1 MFASSRYLCLEL
13 LCTHGTPVKKNLSY
27 LPAFP
32 IVISSSVSFLDFHF
46 QDCDRDNLF
55 AALEHPDRVRVIDLN
70 VMYSLFEAFEELSVL
85 LQEPFPSLI
94 HLRLESQTDEA
105 IPALPDTFLA
115 GSAPLLQT
123 LYLGG
128 IPFPAA
134 PALLLSAHDLVELD
148 LHDIES
154 AGYIPPGAM
163 VASLAALPRL
173 KDLTFGFELGMF
185 YPDRILPPVPP
196 ITRTVLPALTRFS
209 FEGLLKYF
217 EVLVAQ
223 IDAPQLSFLQIEYQ
237 DRRDFQIPQLCKFID
252 RSERLK
258 LSQLKRALSHLEFD
272 AVAIHLFHRD
282 QSSFDLSIQED
293 MIGQVVNQISA
304 MRLSNVDRLSIK
316 QTYKR
321 PVGHDAQWLELFRP
335 FTAVEALNVDGPP
348 SWQILLALKDVTG
361 ERAAEVLPAL
371 EWLCL
376 EGEPVASLEAFL
388 AARQNVGRPVTFFN
402 DTAEFHSR

>member
-13 LCTHGTPVKKNLSY
+13 LCTHRTPVKKNLSY

-32 IVISSSVSFLDFHF
+32 IVISFLDLNF
-46 QDCDRDNLF
+46 QDCDRDNIF

-70 VMYSLFEAFEELSVL
+70 VIYSLFEAFEELSVL

-94 HLRLESQTDEA
+94 HLRLESDEA
-105 IPALPDTFLA
+105 TPALPDTFLA

-123 LYLGG
+123 IYLAG

-134 PALLLSAHDLVELD
+134 PTFLLSAHDLVELD
-148 LHDIES
+148 LHDIPS

-173 KDLTFGFELGMF
+173 KVLTFGFEWGVS

-209 FEGLLKYF
+209 FEGLLEYF

-223 IDAPQLSFLQIEYQ
+223 IDTPQLSCLQIVYPDQ
-237 DRRDFQIPQLCKFID
+237 RDFQIPELCKFID

-258 LSQLKRALSHLEFD
+258 LSQLKRALLQLDFD
-272 AVAIHLFHRD
+272 TVAIHLFHRD
-282 QSSFDLSIQED
+282 QSSFGLSIQED
-293 MIGQVVNQISA
+293 AIGQVVNQISA
-304 MRLSNVDRLSIK
+304 MLSNVDRLSIN
-316 QTYKR
+316 QPYKR
-321 PVGHDAQWLELFRP
+321 PVGLGHNIRWLELFRP
-335 FTAVEALNVDGPP
+335 FTAVEALNVDGPL
-348 SWQILLALKDVTG
+348 SWQILFALKDVTE
-361 ERAAEVLPAL
+361 ERAAEVMPAL

-388 AARQNVGRPVTFFN
+388 AARQNVGRPVTVFN
-402 DTAEFHSR
+402 DTTEFQDIVGE